1 MEIKHK
7 DRLQDF
13 FTKDFLR
20 PHFKIYLKLFFPYQ
34 VKPSSRFLLN
44 CVCDLVGVFAVDPVV
59 QNCSTESCSK
69 IFQKIYMKTSV
80 VELAMSKVVDRTS
93 IFSEQFR
100 TIVFVVGNIE
110 QISYTLI
117 STLMFLPTCNR
128 LILVRSYE
136 WTYPQF
142 QFDEVNQKFRII
154 F

>member
-1 MEIKHK
+1 
-7 DRLQDF
+7 
-13 FTKDFLR
+13 
-20 PHFKIYLKLFFPYQ
+20 
-34 VKPSSRFLLN
+34 
-44 CVCDLVGVFAVDPVV
+44 
-59 QNCSTESCSK
+59 
-69 IFQKIYMKTSV
+69 MKTSV
-80 VELAMSKVVDRTS
+80 VELAMSKVADRTS

-100 TIVFVVGNIE
+100 ATVFVVGNIE
-110 QISYTLI
+110 HISYTLI